1 MFRSLDF
8 EIFILPALLNRH
20 FEIFG
25 NHMERSLDNQLVH
38 AINNHLTG

>member
-8 EIFILPALLNRH
+8 VILILPALLNRH

-25 NHMERSLDNQLVH
+25 KDMETNLYNQLRH